1 MTSTS
6 ARKSDDSGPDIGG
19 RPDLISVLI
28 VNYNYARF
36 LPEAVES
43 ALQQTYEAVE
53 IVICDDGSKDDSR
66 EVIESYARDHPQRIK
81 TVFKENGGVASALNA
96 AFEASSGHIVTL
108 LDADDRF
115 GEDKLALVSSTFQS
129 DPAIGIVVNRM
140 VKFSSDAEMT
150 GLIPQAGG
158 LDRGWIGNKLLRS
171 GGHWSFAPASG
182 ISLRRDCA
190 LQIFPIP
197 EQEFRSEA
205 DSYLFTQAPLSWA
218 VGAIDDPV
226 SFYRL
231 HSSNLT
237 SSDRITVEYAQ
248 RVLAGIER
256 MCRALSATA
265 SKKGLPLPRVED
277 NPVHAEM
284 TLVRD
289 YLEGAGIRVIVRD
302 LRRLWRAAYR
312 TTTADRSKWK
322 VKPFVLSATA
332 LLPRRVGVVVLESM
346 YLPTNLRQ
354 RLAGRKLRR
363 EGAQTLKG

>member
-1 MTSTS
+1 MTSTDARESDGEAS
-6 ARKSDDSGPDIGG
+6 ARGKQ
-19 RPDLISVLI
+19 DLISVLI
-28 VNYNYARF
+28 VNYNYAHF
-36 LPEAVES
+36 IPDAVDS
-43 ALQQTYEAVE
+43 ALRQTYEPVE
-53 IVICDDGSKDDSR
+53 VIICDDGSKDDSR
-66 EVIESYARDHPQRIK
+66 EVIEAYARDHPQIK

-96 AFEASSGHIVTL
+96 AFQASSGQIIAL

-115 GEDKLALVSSTFQS
+115 GEEKLALVSSAFKS

-140 VKFSSDAEMT
+140 VKFSSDGEMT
-150 GLIPQAGG
+150 GLIPQAGR

-190 LQIFPIP
+190 NQIFPIP

-218 VGAIDDPV
+218 VGAIDAPV

-256 MCRALSATA
+256 MCRALSTTA

-284 TLVRD
+284 TFISD
-289 YLEGAGIRVIVRD
+289 YLKGAGMGVTVRD
-302 LRRLWRAAYR
+302 LRRMWRAAYR
-312 TTTADRSKWK
+312 TTTEDRSKWRI
-322 VKPFVLSATA
+322 KPFVLSAIA
-332 LLPRRVGVVVLESM
+332 LLPKRAGTAVLEAM
-346 YLPTNLRQ
+346 YLPTGLRQ
-354 RLAGRKLRR
+354 RLAGRVMRR
-363 EGAQTLKG
+363 EAPQRLTG